1 MNAQKFRLREQRRC
15 GPFKVNIRDKEVIKT
30 LFYKLEIRVNVCYN
44 GDPGAHMAPSSK
56 SYLQAVFGDM
66 TSVVYSKVQSRNP
79 AIPVITALVLILLAN
94 FYSLSFC
101 KTPTTDIISSFMA
114 RGAVRL

>member
-1 MNAQKFRLREQRRC
+1 VTTFVDEL
-15 GPFKVNIRDKEVIKT
+15 KE
-30 LFYKLEIRVNVCYN
+30 NVCYN
-44 GDPGAHMAPSSK
+44 GNLGAHMTPNSK

-94 FYSLSFC
+94 VYLLSFC
-101 KTPTTDIISSFMA
+101 KPPTTDIISSFMA
-114 RGAVRL
+114 RGTSLIANSPTGTF